1 MNDILNISCEKFRPS
16 EESIAA
22 KRAQLEVEV
31 KSNPFK
37 FFEADVIVDVKLKEW
52 IEQQTRDSMNFML
65 N

>member
-1 MNDILNISCEKFRPS
+1 MNEVFNISCEKFRPS

-22 KRAQLEVEV
+22 KRAELEAKV
-31 KSNPFK
+31 KSDSFK
-37 FFEADVIVDVKLKEW
+37 FYEDEIMIDIELKAW